1 VDKTSCVITTDTD
14 TEYRTR
20 VHCIHM

>member
-14 TEYRTR
+14 TEYRAG